1 MEGDGG
7 HAEDYHA
14 DIPALVG
21 IRHELAARAWGRLF
35 RRCRIWDASRPCK
48 DKPHAEGM
56 GQGRRRDETHLIPY
70 QSALVRHDDAHPWG
84 RPLHDQQAARPLQRE
99 NDPDI
104 RKNR

>member
-7 HAEDYHA
+7 HAKDYHA

-35 RRCRIWDASRPCK
+35 RRCRVRDASRPCE
-48 DKPHAEGM
+48 DKPHAESM
-56 GQGRRRDETHLIPY
+56 GQGSRRDETHLIPY
-70 QSALVRHDDAHPWG
+70 QQALVRHDDAHPWG
-84 RPLHDQQAARPLQRE
+84 RPLHDQQAARALQRE